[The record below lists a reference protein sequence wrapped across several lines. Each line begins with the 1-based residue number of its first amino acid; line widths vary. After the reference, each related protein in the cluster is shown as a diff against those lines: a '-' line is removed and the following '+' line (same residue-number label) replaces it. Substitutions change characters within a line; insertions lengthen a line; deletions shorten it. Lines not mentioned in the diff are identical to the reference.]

1 MRVLGGMQ
9 SKSEGGSRLEPDS
22 HGVPQT
28 AVHSEPWWRNSGYGA
43 ISPGVRGGNA
53 SNSSSMECP
62 NGSESNDGQSL
73 SNGGLNEE
81 DDGNK
86 EIQTTASSQSGTS
99 HHYSSNIN
107 RQ

>member
-1 MRVLGGMQ
+1 MQ
-9 SKSEGGSRLEPDS
+9 SKSEGGNRLEPDP
-22 HGVPQT
+22 HGVHPT
-28 AVHSEPWWRNSGYGA
+28 AVYPDPWWRKVGYGA
-43 ISPGVRGGNA
+43 ISSGVRGGNA

-62 NGSESNDGQSL
+62 NGSESNDGQSA

-81 DDGNK
+81 DDANK
-86 EIQTTASSQSGTS
+86 QTQTTASSQSGTS